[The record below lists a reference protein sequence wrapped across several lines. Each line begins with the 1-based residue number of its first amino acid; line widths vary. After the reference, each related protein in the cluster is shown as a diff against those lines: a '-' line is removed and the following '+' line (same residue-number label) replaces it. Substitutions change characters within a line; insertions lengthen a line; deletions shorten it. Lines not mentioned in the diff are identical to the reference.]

1 MEEGVRI
8 ELEKWLYGTIGVCC
22 SFACACYCSE
32 INRYSNVVCYHLI
45 YNIECRVC
53 DVCA

>member
-1 MEEGVRI
+1 MRSK
-8 ELEKWLYGTIGVCC
+8 LEKWLYGTIWVCY
-22 SFACACYCSE
+22 SSACAFYCSE
-32 INRYSNVVCYHLI
+32 INGYSDVVCYHLI